1 MRDAKQLVADE
12 VVVLH
17 NDIQQMTEAL
27 EQILFKQ
34 ETSINSIGVS
44 VDLMKTRI
52 TSSKHQQL
60 QYSMAELQRSNVSL
74 AKGSNMNSEQQKEP
88 KSVRKIDESDCFTPD
103 YITQQ

>member
-12 VVVLH
+12 IVVLH

-34 ETSINSIGVS
+34 EKAINTIGVT

-60 QYSMAELQRSNVSL
+60 QFSMAELQRSNVPLS
-74 AKGSNMNSEQQKEP
+74 KRNETSTEQPKEP
-88 KSVRKIDESDCFTPD
+88 KSVRHIDERDCFTPD
-103 YITQQ
+103 YITQ